1 MYGAPS
7 YTYNPQ
13 YSAGPAHLPPSYGT
27 GTPVKGGA
35 VYLAGHAANR
45 VVHSAIG
52 SLAFLPNSTNLSGAM
67 KPLSYGGFF
76 GEEEGETEED
86 TNGNENGDQ
95 TGREKWN
102 AFVSNPAVQIGYTLL
117 TATAMA
123 YGYKRAKD
131 QGKRLL
137 LLRAFGAGLVSV
149 PYLVYVYIDTRK

>member
-13 YSAGPAHLPPSYGT
+13 FSSSYHS

-52 SLAFLPNSTNLSGAM
+52 SLAFLPNSTDLSGSM

-76 GEEEGETEED
+76 GEEGETAED
-86 TNGNENGDQ
+86 ANGNGNGEHSCWSEWMIQ
-95 TGREKWN
+95 GGKI
-102 AFVSNPAVQIGYTLL
+102 AVMLT

-123 YGYKRAKD
+123 YGYKRSKE
-131 QGKRLL
+131 QGKGLL
-137 LLRAFGAGLVSV
+137 LLRAFAAGLVSA
-149 PYLVYVYIDTRK
+149 PYLVYVYIDTRSKKRK